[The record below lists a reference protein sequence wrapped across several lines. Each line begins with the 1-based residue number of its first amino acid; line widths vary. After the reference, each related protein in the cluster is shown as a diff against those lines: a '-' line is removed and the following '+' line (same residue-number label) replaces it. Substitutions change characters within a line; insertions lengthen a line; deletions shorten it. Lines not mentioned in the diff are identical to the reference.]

1 MIWHIAKKDFLLNLI
16 SPRFIVGCLLSLLII
31 PFTVVVNLEEYKSE
45 VDLYNTEMAE
55 AKQELENTRVYS
67 GLRPTIVRPPNPL
80 SVFCTGINGNMGNK
94 VKIDFGNITPLPI
107 GDVSQRDN
115 PFLNSFLSIDFIGVI
130 SILISLLA
138 LIFSY
143 DLFTRE
149 REDGT
154 MKLLLS
160 KGISRSRFLSGKILG
175 IMITL
180 LPILVLCYLLSILI
194 VLFSKNISLD
204 AEQWTSLVLLFF
216 FSMVYM
222 AVFILTGAFIS
233 SKVRHSSTSIIIS
246 LLCWIW
252 FVFLT
257 PALAKHVAQ
266 TFDNIEKHDNV
277 AYALDELDREYYD
290 KINKEITPEIQKELN
305 LYSRSWWNAS
315 GGNDGYFETSGTARE
330 YMEFERRLMEEG
342 EPLRIDYADKK
353 WIIVKDHM
361 DDLFRQKRLQKNLLM
376 LSPTGMFEMMAAGLC
391 KNDEV
396 AVNDFMK
403 DVRAYRE
410 TLIQHFES
418 NKWFGDFRY
427 ITAQPLEEI
436 VSIEEQNRISA
447 SGQIPDS
454 WSNNNNPVLDL
465 DGIPV
470 FSSRETSVLVLLY
483 QSLLLIMLLLLIC
496 SLLLV
501 FTIRSFHKYD
511 VR

>member
-1 MIWHIAKKDFLLNLI
+1 MIWHIAKKDFFLNLI
-16 SPRFIVGCLLSLLII
+16 SARFIVGCLLSLLII
-31 PFTVVVNLEEYKSE
+31 PFTVVVNLEQYKTE
-45 VDLYNTEMAE
+45 VDLYHIEE
-55 AKQELENTRVYS
+55 AQARKELEETRVYS

-80 SVFCTGINGNMGNK
+80 SVFCTGISGNMGNK
-94 VKIDFGNITPLPI
+94 VKIDFGNITPLPV
-107 GDVSQRDN
+107 GNVSQSDN

-154 MKLLLS
+154 MKLSLS

-180 LPILVLCYLLSILI
+180 LPILLLCYLLSILI
-194 VLFSKNISLD
+194 ILFSKSISLD
-204 AEQWTSLVLLFF
+204 AGQWTSLVLLFL

-222 AVFILTGAFIS
+222 TVFVLAGAFVS

-246 LLCWIW
+246 LLGWIW

-257 PALAKHVAQ
+257 PALAKHIAETYVS
-266 TFDNIEKHDNV
+266 IEKQDNV
-277 AYALDELDREYYD
+277 AYAINELDREYYD
-290 KINKEITPEIQKELN
+290 ILYNEITPEIEKELN
-305 LYSRSWWNAS
+305 LYSRSWWNAN
-315 GGNDGYFETSGTARE
+315 GGADGYFETSGTAKE
-330 YMEFERRLMEEG
+330 HMEFERRRREES
-342 EPLRIDYADKK
+342 EPVRIDYADKK
-353 WIIVKDHM
+353 WIIVKDHL
-361 DDLFRQKRLQKNLLM
+361 DDLFRQKDLQKKLLM

-391 KNDEV
+391 RNDEA
-396 AVNDFMK
+396 AVNDFME
-403 DVRAYRE
+403 DVRGYRE

-418 NKWFGDFRY
+418 HKLFADFRY
-427 ITAQPLEEI
+427 ITAQPLDEI
-436 VSIEEQNRISA
+436 VSIEEQSRIQA

-454 WSNNNNPVLDL
+454 WSINNNPPLDL
-465 DGIPV
+465 EGVPLFSHQESGIPA
-470 FSSRETSVLVLLY
+470 LLY

-501 FTIRSFHKYD
+501 FTVRSFHKYD